1 MFASPALESLADAW
15 RLRFDQVREIEGDL
29 RIVARVLR

>member
-1 MFASPALESLADAW
+1 MFAGHALESLADAW
-15 RLRFDQVREIEGDL
+15 RLRFEQIREIEGDL

>member
-1 MFASPALESLADAW
+1 MFAGQALESLADAW
-15 RLRFDQVREIEGDL
+15 RLRFDEIREIEGDV

>member
-1 MFASPALESLADAW
+1 MFVGPALASLADAW
-15 RLRFDQVREIEGDL
+15 RLRFDEIREIGGDV